1 MKSPNHSVKTFAT
14 VVSRFLLIASI
25 ALLQAPALSAQ
36 DKPNVVLMLADNLGY
51 GDLSV
56 YNGGIRGGMRTPNI
70 DKLASE
76 GLRFTQFLVEPGCTP
91 SRAGLLTGQYSI
103 RSGMSL
109 IIVPG
114 GESGLQPDDVTL
126 GTVFKSE
133 GYNTTYIGKWHL
145 GPEVKSQPQNQ
156 GFDQWLLGF
165 KGTTDGVLYSE
176 SMRTTGAPEALQKA
190 AVTYIVEARE
200 PGGAAKPVRLYDR
213 KYRRQIES
221 DIADAAVGYIKQQAE
236 QKTPFFLMVGWTRPH
251 FPNDPAEEFIGS
263 SGTGP
268 YGDSVVEL
276 DARTGQVLDA
286 IDAAGIKDNT
296 IVIWLSDNGAT
307 VTGTVPEEIG
317 GGDNG
322 PFRGELGDAY
332 EGSIRTARMIRWPG
346 KIKPGVSDEMISVHD
361 FLPTLAGFIGAKVP
375 ADRPYDGFDQGDFLL
390 GKQDKSNR
398 EHLLTFVGDRLVAMR
413 WRQFRIYPVE
423 FHSSDTIPRLG
434 GYLGT
439 MRETAGL
446 PRIYNIQSDPKE
458 MTDVAVS
465 GNAWV
470 LAIYSKLIA
479 AYKAMLKDH
488 PNPPAPNLTKH

>member
-1 MKSPNHSVKTFAT
+1 MKEITKVLA
-14 VVSRFLLIASI
+14 VVILACCGV
-25 ALLQAPALSAQ
+25 QANAA

-70 DKLASE
+70 DKLAGE
-76 GLRFTQFLVEPGCTP
+76 GLRFTQFHVEPGCTP

-114 GESGLQPDDVTL
+114 ASGGLQPDDVTL
-126 GTVFKSE
+126 GTVFKSA
-133 GYNTTYIGKWHL
+133 GYNTTYVGKWHL
-145 GPEVKSQPQNQ
+145 GPEAESQPQNQ

-165 KGTTDGVLYSE
+165 KGTTDGVLYGE
-176 SMRTTGAPEALQKA
+176 SMRTNGAPEALQKA
-190 AVTYIVEARE
+190 AEIHIVEARE
-200 PGGAAKPVRLYDR
+200 PGGPAKPVRLYDR

-221 DIADAAVGYIKQQAE
+221 DIADTAVSYIEQQAD
-236 QKTPFFLMVGWTRPH
+236 KKAPFFLMVGWTRPH
-251 FPNDPAEEFIGS
+251 FPNDPAEEFVGS
-263 SGTGP
+263 SGTGL

-332 EGSIRTARMIRWPG
+332 EGSIRTAGMIRWPG
-346 KIKPGVSDEMISVHD
+346 KIKPGVSNEMISVHD

-375 ADRPYDGFDQGDFLL
+375 ANRPYDGFDQGDFLL
-390 GKQDKSNR
+390 GKQEKSNR
-398 EHLLTFVGDRLVAMR
+398 DHLLTFVGDRLVAVR

-423 FHSSDTIPRLG
+423 FHASDTNPRLG

-446 PRIYNIQSDPKE
+446 PRIYNIESDPKE
-458 MTDVAVS
+458 LTDVGVT
-465 GNAWV
+465 GNGWV
-470 LAIYSKLIA
+470 LGIYSKLIA
-479 AYKAMLKDH
+479 QYRATLKDH
-488 PNPPAPNLTKH
+488 PNPPAPNMTRF